1 MRCPLCD
8 VAMREVS
15 RRGVKI
21 DVCPEC
27 RGVWLDRGELDHL
40 IEAEPEYAEAAPERR
55 REPERAASG
64 EPRSEQRAAS
74 RRRDDDDDD
83 DDRERDRERFRGDE
97 RGYAA
102 PRKKRSSW
110 LSEIFELGGGGD

>member
-1 MRCPLCD
+1 MLRCPLCD

-15 RRGVKI
+15 RRGVKV

-40 IEAEPEYAEAAPERR
+40 IEAEPEYDGATAA
-55 REPERAASG
+55 REPRGSVRVEERVVES
-64 EPRSEQRAAS
+64 RA

-83 DDRERDRERFRGDE
+83 DDDRRRDRPSVDE
-97 RGYAA
+97 RGYA
-102 PRKKRSSW
+102 PQRKKRSSW